1 MEEVAE
7 GASEGTSEGSSL
19 DGRQRRQRGRRR
31 QSEQS
36 AIVVV
41 FEVLGRSRGTSG
53 RLFFFSF
60 SVLGLVRGP
69 VEGQRFVGSGTVGGQ
84 KIASR
89 SPFLV
94 LQGQQLVV
102 LFLGAGMHGQG
113 AAQTRSR

>member
-19 DGRQRRQRGRRR
+19 DGRQRGQRGR
-31 QSEQS
+31 S
-36 AIVVV
+36 VVV
-41 FEVLGRSRGTSG
+41 FVVLQQVLGRSRGTSG
-53 RLFFFSF
+53 RLFFFFF

-69 VEGQRFVGSGTVGGQ
+69 VEGQRFVGSGAVGSL
-84 KIASR
+84 A
-89 SPFLV
+89 FLV